1 MRGSRALRPRRR
13 RGRPGRANQVKA
25 TERGLDQLFNY
36 QEVSEQLRADGFAGL
51 VAPSGARPAG
61 RVLCVL
67 VPTAAG
73 SLMATDPP
81 RRVDEPPAPPRG
93 LTT

>member
-1 MRGSRALRPRRR
+1 M
-13 RGRPGRANQVKA
+13 
-25 TERGLDQLFNY
+25 
-36 QEVSEQLRADGFAGL
+36 RADGFAGL

-73 SLMATDPP
+73 SQMATDPP